1 MKILLSPSK
10 EMNIENLQ
18 KKRNDINVSSFQ
30 LKCKLLDIDYSFS
43 KQAIKLYSGLAFR
56 QLNELDSVFYHNV
69 IILSSL
75 YGYSYGNDYIS
86 PYRLDYTSKEG
97 RLYRSDIYDEINK
110 ILVNEDVIY
119 NLASKEFSK
128 GIKHCNIIDFEFY
141 VNNKQISATSKK
153 MRGAMIEHIRVNGN
167 KQLEL
172 FNTDDFVFDKSASN
186 NNLYVYRK
194 EAI

>member
-56 QLNELDSVFYHNV
+56 QLNELDSDFYHNV

-97 RLYRSDIYDEINK
+97 RLYRSDIYAEINK

-128 GIKHCNIIDFEFY
+128 GIKHHNIIDFEFY

-153 MRGAMIEHIRVNGN
+153 MRGAMIEFIRVNGN

-186 NNLYVYRK
+186 KNMYVYRK